1 MDLILIKPVMQVS
14 DDIAS
19 LLSGVLKEISV
30 LITQAID
37 LKAFLSGI
45 EPYAGLDPEAFSRLV
60 AAARI
65 VHLERGMPLF
75 EQGQPCT
82 GVHVV
87 VSGQIKLAFYSPH
100 GAEKIVAIAADRQG
114 VGEECL
120 SLAQDYPFH
129 ADALVDSTLVFLPRQ
144 VLVDCLESSRHFVQR
159 LMKCIAEKF
168 HHLLLDVEAASLL
181 TGSER
186 VVEYLIRD
194 LDDTVQGAAVVELSM
209 AKSVIASRLS
219 LTQEHFS
226 RLLRQLSDSGMIAVD
241 GRQIQIPDVRRM
253 RQYLASGEGHGA
265 NRLGRSSGRG
275 RAGHDHALAIAC

>member
-1 MDLILIKPVMQVS
+1 M
-14 DDIAS
+14 
-19 LLSGVLKEISV
+19 
-30 LITQAID
+30 LITRAID
-37 LKAFLSGI
+37 VKSFLAGL
-45 EPYAGLDPEAFSRLV
+45 EPYAGLDADEFSRLV
-60 AAARI
+60 DAARV

-82 GVHVV
+82 GVHIVF
-87 VSGQIKLAFYSPH
+87 SGQIKLAFYSPH
-100 GAEKIVAIAADRQG
+100 GAEKIIAIATDRHG

-120 SLAQDYPFH
+120 SQGQDYPFH

-144 VLVDCLESSRHFVQR
+144 VLVDCLESSRLFVQH

-186 VVEYLIRD
+186 VVEYLMRD
-194 LDDTVQGAAVVELSM
+194 LDQVAQGPAVVGLNM

-226 RLLRQLSDSGMIAVD
+226 RLLRQLSDSGMIVVD
-241 GRQIQIPDVRRM
+241 GRQIQIPEVRRL
-253 RQYLASGEGHGA
+253 RQYLASGEGHTV

-275 RAGHDHALAIAC
+275 RAAPELLEAVAC